1 MDKFKIDD
9 VAKETGLTKRTIR
22 YYEEIGLL
30 TPPERT
36 NGGMRLYAREDID
49 RLKHIMNARDVLG
62 FTLQEIIEYVNL
74 VREFESFRQAYK
86 INPDENRSP
95 DKLLEVK
102 ELLSK
107 QLSMID
113 QKMEKMNDIRAEA
126 DRLYKRVCDAID
138 KITP

>member
-36 NGGMRLYAREDID
+36 NGGMRLYAREEID
-49 RLKHIMNARDVLG
+49 RLKQIVNARDVLG
-62 FTLQEIIEYVNL
+62 FTLQEIIEYVNI
-74 VREFESFRQAYK
+74 VKQFETFRQAYK

-102 ELLSK
+102 ELLGK

-113 QKMEKMNDIRAEA
+113 QKMEKMNDIRAET

-138 KITP
+138 NITP

>member
-86 INPDENRSP
+86 INPDANRSP

>member
-1 MDKFKIDD
+1 MDTFKIED

-30 TPPERT
+30 TPPQRT
-36 NGGMRLYAREDID
+36 NGGMRLYTREEID
-49 RLKHIMNARDVLG
+49 RLKQIVNARDVLG
-62 FTLQEIIEYVNL
+62 FTLQEIIEYVNIAK
-74 VREFESFRQAYK
+74 EFESFRQAYK
-86 INPDENRSP
+86 DNPDDNRAP

-102 ELLSK
+102 ALLGK

-113 QKMEKMNDIRAEA
+113 QKLEKMNEIRADT

-138 KITP
+138 KLTP